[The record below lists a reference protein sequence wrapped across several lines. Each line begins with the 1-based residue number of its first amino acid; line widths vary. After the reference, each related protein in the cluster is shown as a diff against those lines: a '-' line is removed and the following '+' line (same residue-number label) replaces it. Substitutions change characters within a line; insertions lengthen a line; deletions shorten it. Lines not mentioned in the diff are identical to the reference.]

1 MPVALIVNLAIRA
14 LNNPATKVL
23 AARIIR
29 NVSKGNVSRAG
40 EQASVLKKVFRQG
53 IGRLKEA
60 TVQSRPLSK
69 NVNLRRELYYNPHT
83 QTAGRGYFGDFKKT
97 PMLDLDLPGASHLA
111 RNVVHQSKDKA
122 LQNLFSFL
130 KTPEGKK
137 SLFKAYDTPGGIRLF
152 DLSKRMPPEKFYKTG
167 LSQRLGDDPFY
178 RLFNLKRGGFGS
190 RLSPKPGRE

>member
-152 DLSKRMPPEKFYKTG
+152 DLSKSCLLYT
-167 LSQRLGDDPFY
+167 ST
-178 RLFNLKRGGFGS
+178 
-190 RLSPKPGRE
+190 SPRD